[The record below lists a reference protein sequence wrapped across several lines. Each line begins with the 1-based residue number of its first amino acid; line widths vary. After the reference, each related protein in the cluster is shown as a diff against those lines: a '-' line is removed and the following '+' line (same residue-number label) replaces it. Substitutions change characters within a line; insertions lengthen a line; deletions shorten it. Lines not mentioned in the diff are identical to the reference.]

1 MAVNKWDSIVE
12 DALARVLRAA
22 YLDVDIGK
30 ECRQNEITEVDVARD
45 EFILRQALFG
55 DKPKTGDAK

>member
-30 ECRQNEITEVDVARD
+30 EYRQNEITEVDVARD

-55 DKPKTGDAK
+55 DKPKTGDKK

>member
-1 MAVNKWDSIVE
+1 MAVNDDSVVE

-30 ECRQNEITEVDVARD
+30 EYRQNEITEVDVARD

>member
-12 DALARVLRAA
+12 GALARVLRAA

-30 ECRQNEITEVDVARD
+30 DYRQNEITEFDVARD

-55 DKPKTGDAK
+55 DKPKAGDTK